1 MPRRILV
8 CQTPE
13 DLFEAAA
20 QFVVQSL
27 TFQPDSGKTY
37 SIALSGGSTPQ
48 RLFVRLA
55 AEPYRS
61 QVDWSSIRI
70 FWGDEREVPPDHS
83 ESNFRMAKENLL
95 DRVPIPADQIFRM
108 EGERPAQEAAVR
120 YEKVLQR
127 AFSLK
132 NKEGVPRFDLIL
144 LGMGSDG
151 HTASLFPETSV
162 LKETE
167 QWVAAPRVEKFHAHR
182 ITLTP
187 PVFNAAKRVLFVVG
201 GSDKDKAAEAVLEG
215 PFQPNRYPAQIVNPV
230 QGDVVWLLDR
240 EAASRLKE
248 ASFTEW
254 TRDSRKVM

>member
-1 MPRRILV
+1 V
-8 CQTPE
+8 CQTQE

-37 SIALSGGSTPQ
+37 SVALSGGSTPQ

-55 AEPYRS
+55 AAPYRS
-61 QVDWSSIRI
+61 KVDWSSLCI
-70 FWGDEREVPPDHS
+70 FWGDEREVPPEHS

-95 DRVPIPADQIFRM
+95 DRVPIPPNQIFRM

-120 YEKVLQR
+120 YEKVLHH
-127 AFSLK
+127 AFSQN

-151 HTASLFPETSV
+151 HTASLFPETAV
-162 LKETE
+162 LEERE
-167 QWVAAPRVEKFHAHR
+167 QWVAAPWVEKFHTHR

-187 PVFNAAKRVLFVVG
+187 PLFNAAKQVLFVVS
-201 GSDKDKAAEAVLEG
+201 GSDKDQAAEAVLEG

-230 QGDVVWLLDR
+230 QGDLVWLLDR
-240 EAASRLKE
+240 EAASRLKKS
-248 ASFTEW
+248 SFTEW
-254 TRDSRKVM
+254 TRDNEKML